1 MTDAEI
7 LAQVLG
13 TNDDAQTILREII
26 TEKFPQIESQYGL
39 TDQIIDKYY
48 DWSFQFR
55 YTTDGGAVRRWR
67 SMVRSYCARNPKL
80 KTLNDYFNENDTDAT
95 FAEEYSGTD
104 SDEFTDNRES
114 TVTAGGTH
122 KTARENDQTTTTE
135 GSDDSTTTDNSARE
149 TIVKFSGIENTT
161 GEATNTDTVVQ
172 PVDGKNTT
180 ETQRTT
186 RNNDT
191 VNGSET
197 VDVTDDTHETRG
209 FTAGR
214 NTTTTRHTR
223 GTKRTYSD
231 GRTWVQ
237 VMNDVQNAMSP
248 VYEFV
253 NGFSALLYPPCAE
266 RCTDIYTIPTMSA
279 RATAEGTEGE
289 AQATVQNVGSA
300 IHGDFLFDFKIPT
313 AIGPQGP
320 QGERGP
326 QGEQGEQGPA
336 GLQGPAGPAGPQ
348 GPKGDKGEPGAQG
361 PQGETGATGVQGP
374 QGPVGPAPNISAT
387 ATVDDTTGT
396 PSVTVMKS
404 GTDTAPNF
412 SFEFTGLKGE
422 QGEQGPQG
430 PQGPQGEPGSG
441 GNVYMHTV
449 DITHGVNVALRTLMI
464 NLSDASSPQLSI
476 TTLSGN
482 QNFIIR
488 FFSSDNTP
496 LNTVSALAQYLRSI
510 PQYSDG
516 IVGYNSSGEKFIVR
530 SNDGT
535 NVGWSKIAIAG
546 SVNTFFITSS
556 TFNNLGAQSTVSD
569 TVTKV

>member
-7 LAQVLG
+7 LAQALG
-13 TNDDAQTILREII
+13 TNDEAQTILREII
-26 TEKFPQIESQYGL
+26 TEKFPQIESQYGV

-55 YTTDGGAVRRWR
+55 YTTDGGSARRWR

-95 FAEEYSGTD
+95 FAEEYSGSD

-135 GSDDSTTTDNSARE
+135 GSDDSTTTDNNARE

-191 VNGSET
+191 VNGSEK

-214 NTTTTRHTR
+214 NTTTTRRTR

-266 RCTDIYTIPTMSA
+266 RCTDIYTLPTMSA
-279 RATAEGTEGE
+279 RATAERTEGE

-326 QGEQGEQGPA
+326 QGEQGEQGPEGPA
-336 GLQGPAGPAGPQ
+336 GPAGPAGPQ
-348 GPKGDKGEPGAQG
+348 GPKGDTGD
-361 PQGETGATGVQGP
+361 TGATGP
-374 QGPVGPAPNISAT
+374 QGATGAQGLQGAVGPAPDISAT
-387 ATVDDTTGT
+387 ATVDGATGT

-404 GTDTAPNF
+404 GSDAAPNF

-422 QGEQGPQG
+422 RGEQGPQG

-449 DITHGVNVALRTLMI
+449 DITHGVNVALRTLVI
-464 NLSDASSPQLSI
+464 HLQDSSNPQLSI
-476 TTLSGN
+476 KTLPRN
-482 QNFIIR
+482 PNFIIR
-488 FFSSDNTP
+488 FFSSDDTP
-496 LNTVSALAQYLRSI
+496 LNTVSALAQYLYSI
-510 PQYSDG
+510 PKCADG
-516 IVGYNSSGEKFIVR
+516 IVGYDSVQEKFIVR
-530 SNDGT
+530 SINGKT
-535 NVGWSKIAIAG
+535 VGWSKTAISG
-546 SVNTFFITSS
+546 GTDMFLITSS
-556 TFNNLGAQSTVSD
+556 AFNNLGAQSTVSD

>member
-26 TEKFPQIESQYGL
+26 TEKFPQIESQYGV

-55 YTTDGGAVRRWR
+55 YTTDGGSARRWR

-104 SDEFTDNRES
+104 SDEFTDNRET
-114 TVTAGGTH
+114 TVKAGGTH
-122 KTARENDQTTTTE
+122 HTTRENDQTTTTE
-135 GSDDSTTTDNSARE
+135 GSDDSTTTDNNARE

-172 PVDGKNTT
+172 PVEGKNTT
-180 ETQRTT
+180 KTQRTT
-186 RNNDT
+186 NNTDT
-191 VNGSET
+191 VNGSGSEE
-197 VDVTDDTHETRG
+197 VTDDTHETRG

-214 NTTTTRHTR
+214 NTTSTRHTR

-279 RATAEGTEGE
+279 RATAEGTDGD
-289 AQATVQNVGSA
+289 AQATVTNEGSA
-300 IHGDFLFDFKIPT
+300 VHADFVFDFKIPT
-313 AIGPQGP
+313 AIGPKGP

-326 QGEQGEQGPA
+326 QGEQGEQGPE
-336 GLQGPAGPAGPQ
+336 GPQGPTGPAGPQ
-348 GPKGDKGEPGAQG
+348 GPKGDKGETGPQG
-361 PQGETGATGVQGP
+361 PQGETGATGAQGP
-374 QGPVGPAPNISAT
+374 LGPVGPAPSISAT
-387 ATVDDTTGT
+387 ATVDGATGT

-404 GTDTAPNF
+404 GSDAAPNF

-430 PQGPQGEPGSG
+430 PQGPAGSGSQLYRHNIAVSTNQSFPDQCVQIRPGSDP
-441 GNVYMHTV
+441 VV
-449 DITHGVNVALRTLMI
+449 
-464 NLSDASSPQLSI
+464 SI
-476 TTLSGN
+476 TTLRSSA
-482 QNFIIR
+482 NFVLRIITT
-488 FFSSDNTP
+488 DATP
-496 LNTVSALAQYLRSI
+496 ITTVSALAELLYSI
-510 PQYSDG
+510 PERSTGIFACVESEIIRVYSTSGTSVTYVRFG
-516 IVGYNSSGEKFIVR
+516 II
-530 SNDGT
+530 
-535 NVGWSKIAIAG
+535 G
-546 SVNTFFITSS
+546 SANLFFIISGQSHT
-556 TFNNLGAQSTVSD
+556 LGGAATVED
-569 TVTKV
+569 TVETL